1 MACIVNLE
9 PPWCCSRCAEKRR
22 EREVKKKEER
32 EREEE
37 RETDR
42 QRGDLFEVLFLT
54 AAVC

>member
-1 MACIVNLE
+1 MNLE